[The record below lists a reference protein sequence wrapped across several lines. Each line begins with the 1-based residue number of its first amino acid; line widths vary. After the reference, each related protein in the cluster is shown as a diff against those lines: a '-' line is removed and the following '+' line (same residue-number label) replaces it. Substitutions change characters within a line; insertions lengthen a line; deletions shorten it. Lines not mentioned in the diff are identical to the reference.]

1 MCPHT
6 PTPKRFCTLAALN
19 INLLAEQKLKVLKHI
34 RQEIFGRVSGSR
46 IRSFRSVSFPAPPLL
61 RYPVI
66 SFHGQIVPSQIVPI
80 SSQIVPQYSQF
91 VPQKSQFV
99 PHTLYLFSKC
109 VNVIRVQTSDRN
121 MDESILRTIYIMLR
135 PPYAAE
141 DEPSHRPILDPA
153 RDESSIAEQTPE
165 PSTAPFA
172 LTFKVIEDSTSKG
185 RPKLIDSRGYCYGVK
200 RRRVNATDWI
210 CTRRPKVNIISF
222 AFN

>member
-1 MCPHT
+1 MLLCST
-6 PTPKRFCTLAALN
+6 IRGSSILSSNIAPTPPLRLPFQVTE
-19 INLLAEQKLKVLKHI
+19 LLTFSL
-34 RQEIFGRVSGSR
+34 
-46 IRSFRSVSFPAPPLL
+46 
-61 RYPVI
+61 
-66 SFHGQIVPSQIVPI
+66 
-80 SSQIVPQYSQF
+80 YSLDLGELIPTELFKF
-91 VPQKSQFV
+91 VKSDYQRARGV
-99 PHTLYLFSKC
+99 K
-109 VNVIRVQTSDRN
+109 D
-121 MDESILRTIYIMLR
+121 
-135 PPYAAE
+135 E
-141 DEPSHRPILDPA
+141 DEPSLRPILDPA